1 MPALRALAAAA
12 ISLSGLAACQQ
23 GIVAALP
30 WQTPTVPPA
39 EEALAAQCA
48 GDAEIAARI
57 DAAVNDARQG
67 RGKTPLA
74 GAPLLAQVAQ
84 SHACDMARTGRVDVE
99 GSNGSSVVDRAR
111 AVRYPVCGV
120 AQLVGRGGG
129 PADAVARWIGQ
140 EAQRTELL
148 GQSSR
153 QVGSGYATGVDGV
166 AYYSVVLGDDC
177 G

>member
-1 MPALRALAAAA
+1 MPVLRALAAVAC
-12 ISLSGLAACQQ
+12 LSVLAACQQ
-23 GIVAALP
+23 GIGTALP
-30 WQTPTVPPA
+30 WQTPTVPLA
-39 EEALAAQCA
+39 EEALAVPCG
-48 GDAEIAARI
+48 GDAQIAARI
-57 DAAVNDARQG
+57 DAAVNAARQG
-67 RGKTPLA
+67 QGKTPLA
-74 GAPLLAQVAQ
+74 GAPLLAQIAQ

-99 GSNGSSVVDRAR
+99 GSNGSSVLDRAR
-111 AVRYPVCGV
+111 AVGYPVCGV

-129 PADAVARWIGQ
+129 PADAVARWMGQ

-153 QVGSGYATGVDGV
+153 QVGSGYAIGPDGA